1 MENNETQVMNV
12 SGKEKAFAI
21 LAYVGFLWFL
31 GMLPTNV
38 RESEY
43 LKNHVNNGM
52 VLFICEMILACVPF
66 VGWHFAKLTLKLYQ
80 KKEIISIF
88 PILLSFLQNQ
98 SRISF
103 LGIL

>member
-66 VGWHFAKLTLKLYQ
+66 VGWVVEVVAIVFMVMGIVKAATNNKWQVPIVGEKVKLYW
-80 KKEIISIF
+80 
-88 PILLSFLQNQ
+88 
-98 SRISF
+98 
-103 LGIL
+103 

>member
-1 MENNETQVMNV
+1 MENNEAQVMNV

-66 VGWHFAKLTLKLYQ
+66 VGWAVEILAIVFMVMGIVKAATNNKWQVPIVGDKVKLYW
-80 KKEIISIF
+80 
-88 PILLSFLQNQ
+88 
-98 SRISF
+98 
-103 LGIL
+103 

>member
-66 VGWHFAKLTLKLYQ
+66 VGWAVSLFRFQ
-80 KKEIISIF
+80 SSD
-88 PILLSFLQNQ
+88 ILLFSSDFNRL
-98 SRISF
+98 
-103 LGIL
+103 